1 MMLFK
6 TLRPL
11 LLTGICLCVCGTP
24 VHHSQDGNCSGECV
38 GSLET
43 KHLRSGHSGV
53 SGLLWKVGA
62 GGEAAPHETPTGAA
76 VVTQRENGDGH
87 GGRSGSSVAGGEAWN
102 NRSEIK
108 KVGIASETRDS
119 GRQSSSVSPLF
130 LDHPVTPKQGDVL
143 TARLPLRGNSAPSSI
158 LPQMNITKRESR
170 DQGDAKDKEH
180 KPDRTD
186 HHPSSI
192 PPLDF
197 ATPRTSTPFWDHYG
211 PTGSS
216 QPDPLLPDIGA
227 NLMPRDDGPQS
238 VWTEATRASEAD
250 MVVPLSPDEAMEGTM
265 SSEALPLIFEPLE
278 DAVLERAPPDT
289 ASAVTLAPG
298 NLHPP
303 FPADSEGPSSSPTS
317 PLPDWTP
324 PWQTSGRQQLEPTT
338 FPSTSVSPQPAG
350 GASKMPKLEA
360 NLSTRGSTF
369 SSDQHAVTALTVT
382 THQHKSRSGLEAM
395 ESDEDPDEEDENSEE
410 SLEDKSE
417 EDATATPD
425 SSSMGP
431 AICMFP
437 LPSVCVQRNQG
448 LMRSWLEL
456 IREKAGYVSGM
467 LAPVGISIS
476 GALLIVGVLYGIRT
490 IHRKRRNNLKHQ
502 RTKTRQQQT
511 GETGSSSQDQAMLL
525 ADSSEDEF

>member
-108 KVGIASETRDS
+108 K
-119 GRQSSSVSPLF
+119 
-130 LDHPVTPKQGDVL
+130 
-143 TARLPLRGNSAPSSI
+143 
-158 LPQMNITKRESR
+158 MNITKRESR